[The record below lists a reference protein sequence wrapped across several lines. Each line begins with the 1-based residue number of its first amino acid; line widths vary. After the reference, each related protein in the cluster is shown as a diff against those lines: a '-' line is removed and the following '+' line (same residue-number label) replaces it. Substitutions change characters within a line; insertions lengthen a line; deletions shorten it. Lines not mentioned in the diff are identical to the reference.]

1 MEQKNRAVTML
12 LAAAAIVGLDRAIAL
27 LQNERTLVQHRIDE
41 GRKLT
46 LGDLFD
52 AANGGPPLANG
63 PVRRSRPSRS
73 PARVAKALTEAAL
86 ETVKFTPRPKRRTY
100 KRPVPVSAKR
110 PVHAAKKSVPAAAKP
125 LTWNGNVTQ
134 WRKACKAAMAK
145 GPQKLRII
153 VRTLQKAGIVR
164 DVSPETK
171 REVRKYLKGDK
182 TFAIRTNDIYAIRS
196 RA

>member
-12 LAAAAIVGLDRAIAL
+12 LAAAALLGLDRAITL
-27 LQNERTLVQHRIDE
+27 LQTERARVASRIGE
-41 GRKLT
+41 GKLT
-46 LGDLFD
+46 LGDI
-52 AANGGPPLANG
+52 AAAAGRPLPIDSVFGLPNRRRPDNGFGMVDGVDQL
-63 PVRRSRPSRS
+63 S
-73 PARVAKALTEAAL
+73 PR
-86 ETVKFTPRPKRRTY
+86 FTPRPKRRTY
-100 KRPVPVSAKR
+100 KRPVPVAAKR
-110 PVHAAKKSVPAAAKP
+110 PVHAAKKSVPAAKP

-196 RA
+196 RRA